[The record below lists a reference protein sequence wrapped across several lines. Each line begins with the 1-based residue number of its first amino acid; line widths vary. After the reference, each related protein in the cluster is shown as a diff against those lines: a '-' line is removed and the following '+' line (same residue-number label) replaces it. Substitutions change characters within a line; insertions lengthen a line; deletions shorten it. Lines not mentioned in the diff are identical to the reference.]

1 MRGVFPRLVKREQ
14 ARADSLCL
22 FLLNSL
28 QRPATHLLTSSAISR
43 KLRETPLWQQFSLA
57 SCHLFRRIS
66 LSKTVGCVV
75 KHQRVSF

>member
-1 MRGVFPRLVKREQ
+1 MRGVFSRLVKREQ

-43 KLRETPLWQQFSLA
+43 KLRETPKWLPISVSRFSLP
-57 SCHLFRRIS
+57 
-66 LSKTVGCVV
+66 VGCFLLAVL
-75 KHQRVSF
+75 HGW